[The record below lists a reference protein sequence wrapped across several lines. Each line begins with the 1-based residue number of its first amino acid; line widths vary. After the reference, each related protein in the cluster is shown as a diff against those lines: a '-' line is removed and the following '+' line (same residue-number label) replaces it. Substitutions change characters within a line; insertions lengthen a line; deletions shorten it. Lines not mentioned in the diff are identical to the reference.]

1 MVQKEEEMSVKNTL
15 RYLLIAIIIVGL
27 LLFLNLRPK
36 TVIPTTKADTILRL
50 QAPPFV
56 SAAEVQGIIEDEAG
70 ISAWFR
76 TPSTIN
82 LNSVR
87 SSFRTIEIETTDY
100 ILGSVPVPDYDESWD
115 VHVYVHKDG
124 WILAYY
130 LAQDPVGKIYD
141 WKAYHNSGRTTIST
155 KLENVIAVIANAA
168 GFPFSSANVTYYDF
182 RYPNATHLMLIVE
195 WVYIQSG
202 SESDSFQFKLPGS
215 FAYYQQSWS
224 LANNCT
230 ASYSCSSRY
239 LLNGAEIK
247 RLSMYGAGWQMAQ
260 GTFSVAQL
268 PPDQYHTIEISVSG
282 GYQIYGYGGL
292 ALVYRVP

>member
-1 MVQKEEEMSVKNTL
+1 
-15 RYLLIAIIIVGL
+15 
-27 LLFLNLRPK
+27 
-36 TVIPTTKADTILRL
+36 
-50 QAPPFV
+50 V
-56 SAAEVQGIIEDEAG
+56 SAAEVQGIIENEAG

-76 TPSTIN
+76 TSSTIN

-115 VHVYVHKDG
+115 AHVYVHKDG

-182 RYPNATHLMLIVE
+182 RYPNATHLMLIVD
-195 WVYIQSG
+195 WVYIEYSG
-202 SESDSFQFKLPGS
+202 SDSFQFKLPGS

-224 LANNCT
+224 LANNCQV
-230 ASYSCSSRY
+230 YHCCSSKY

-247 RLSMYGAGWQMAQ
+247 RLSMCGEGWQMAQ
-260 GTFSVAQL
+260 GMFSAAQL
-268 PPDQYHTIEISVSG
+268 PPDQYHTIEVSVD
-282 GYQIYGYGGL
+282 GYYIYGYGGL

>member
-1 MVQKEEEMSVKNTL
+1 MGVKNAL
-15 RYLLIAIIIVGL
+15 RYLLIAIVALGL
-27 LLFLNLRPK
+27 VPALSLIPK
-36 TVIPTTKADTILRL
+36 ATMPAKADTTFRL
-50 QAPPFV
+50 QAPPLV

-70 ISAWFR
+70 ISAWFH

-87 SSFRTIEIETTDY
+87 SSFRTIEIETADY

-115 VHVYVHKDG
+115 AHVYVHKDG

-141 WKAYHNSGRTTIST
+141 WKAYHNGGRTTIST

-182 RYPNATHLMLIVE
+182 RYPNATHLMLIVD
-195 WVYIQSG
+195 WVYIEYSG
-202 SESDSFQFKLPGS
+202 SDSFQFKLPGS

-224 LANNCT
+224 LANNCKT
-230 ASYSCSSRY
+230 YWSCSSRY

-247 RLSMYGAGWQMAQ
+247 RLSMSGEGWQMAQ
-260 GTFSVAQL
+260 GAFSAAQL
-268 PPDQYHTIEISVSG
+268 PPDQYHTIEVRVD